1 MNVYVYGGRSREEAK
16 VSLVSGNKQPD
27 IDTIYDIT
35 YESGILVIAYPDLQA
50 DIDVELP
57 TNLEF
62 EYWVEAVESGDND
75 NVIID

>member
-27 IDTIYDIT
+27 IDTIYDIN

-62 EYWVEAVESGDND
+62 EYWVEAVESGND

>member
-27 IDTIYDIT
+27 IDTIYDIN

-62 EYWVEAVESGDND
+62 EYWVEAVENGND

>member
-27 IDTIYDIT
+27 IDTIYDIN

-62 EYWVEAVESGDND
+62 EYWVEAVESGDD